1 MVGTSTGSG
10 LESLAGVVFIFLH
23 RPCGQRQEA
32 DAIAVFQRSHVGIAQ
47 GETDD
52 IADAGIVARS
62 SSHPEDVVVAPGDVP
77 CVILCK
83 GVENDVCSGA
93 TIVDVTQDVQTVD
106 GQALYDCS
114 NGTDEVV
121 STASGDNRIDDD
133 IHIGS
138 LVMVVGALM
147 EQFLN
152 DIGKL
157 LRQRL
162 AHL

>member
-1 MVGTSTGSG
+1 MV
-10 LESLAGVVFIFLH
+10 L
-23 RPCGQRQEA
+23 CQ
-32 DAIAVFQRSHVGIAQ
+32 GI
-47 GETDD
+47 
-52 IADAGIVARS
+52 
-62 SSHPEDVVVAPGDVP
+62 
-77 CVILCK
+77 
-83 GVENDVCSGA
+83 ENDVGSC
-93 TIVDVTQDVQTVD
+93 TTVVDVTQDMQTVD

-121 STASGDNRIDDD
+121 STASRDNGIDDD

-138 LVMVVGALM
+138 LVMVVGAFM